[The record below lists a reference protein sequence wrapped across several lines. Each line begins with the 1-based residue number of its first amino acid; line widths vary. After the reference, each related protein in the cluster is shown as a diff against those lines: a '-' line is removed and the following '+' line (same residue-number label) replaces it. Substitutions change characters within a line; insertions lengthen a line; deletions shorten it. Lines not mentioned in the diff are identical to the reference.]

1 MKKYLFIFF
10 LLLSSCGVFRKSN
23 DTITSNHSNDLAQSF
38 PCDHRDTPFHPKCF
52 YPDRMVIRT

>member
-10 LLLSSCGVFRKSN
+10 ILFSSCSVLRKSN

-38 PCDHRDTPFHPKCF
+38 PYNHGNTPFQPKCNLILT
-52 YPDRMVIRT
+52 PC